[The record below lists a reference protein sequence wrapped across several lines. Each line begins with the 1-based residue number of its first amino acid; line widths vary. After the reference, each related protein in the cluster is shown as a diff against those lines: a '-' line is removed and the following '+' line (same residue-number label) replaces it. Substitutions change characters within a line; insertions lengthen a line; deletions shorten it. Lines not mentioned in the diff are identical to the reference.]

1 MAGERGGGGGA
12 EGEMK
17 ERLFPFIIIK
27 KRKEKHKTTIPGK
40 TKPELQL
47 GTDGAR
53 GISLSLSLSLSQ
65 EEMLYPF
72 VSLFPS
78 FLFFFL
84 SPP

>member
-1 MAGERGGGGGA
+1 MAGKRGGGGGA

-27 KRKEKHKTTIPGK
+27 KRKEKNKTTIPGK
-40 TKPELQL
+40 TKL